1 MIGIEQ
7 SEDLAPGGI
16 LIPAER
22 EKLIKAC
29 LASSERKRRAWARWL
44 IYTEAHAPLIYER
57 LRATLNDE
65 AYRDEVVKHID
76 LSDNAAL
83 DAMHDICTV
92 WSQGPRRSVAGA
104 SESEASAFNTL
115 VVESLVDVH
124 GQEWNEEA
132 EFVGPIIVVPAVR
145 KGKLRWDVLLPTY
158 TEVTEDP
165 EDKFGTPLAAA
176 WPIHGTKPE
185 SPGGHIMV
193 LDGHG
198 WSKWR
203 IEGGRQVQVGETIE
217 HGLGR
222 FPGVPLRFD
231 TPHAC
236 DYYGHPSRNQRFVD
250 ATIAVGAI
258 RSVLAFTRKAQN
270 GKLLAAIGFLGDAVK
285 QQPLDPET
293 GIAINIKPTP
303 GGQMPTATVQTLD
316 FDTPPTSFV
325 EHANDYRRSVASAY
339 GGTIAEDGRMVF
351 DTKALTEQRRRQV
364 PRARVFCRDLW
375 INAIELCRQM
385 RHPLAA
391 LLPDVEKVRAGFAVD
406 FGTMSREF
414 ADPAKEAEHKD
425 WLRRNGAITQLD
437 IMRDQGNENLD
448 VEQLKEKVQDN
459 LDVLK
464 WFNDEVTKRD
474 LSMVAGNAATAP
486 QAFGALGPIVRDA
499 PRNAPEGAPEKKPEG
514 NEDER
519 SRSEAGE

>member
-16 LIPAER
+16 LIETER
-22 EKLIKAC
+22 VKLIKAC
-29 LASSERKRRAWARWL
+29 LTSTERKRRAYARWL
-44 IYTEAHAPLIYER
+44 IYTEDHAPLIYER
-57 LRATLNDE
+57 LRSTLNDE
-65 AYRDEVVKHID
+65 AYRAEVVKHID

-92 WSQGPRRSVAGA
+92 WSQGPRRSVAGV
-104 SESEASAFNTL
+104 SEAEASAFNSL

-132 EFVGPIIVVPAVR
+132 EFVGPILVVPAIR

-158 TEVTEDP
+158 TEVVEDP

-176 WPIHGTKPE
+176 WPIQGTRPE
-185 SPGGHIMV
+185 TATGHIMV

-198 WSKWR
+198 WSKWK
-203 IEGGRQVQVGETIE
+203 IEGGRSTPVGPTIE

-236 DYYGHPSRNQRFVD
+236 DYYGQPSRNQRFVD

-270 GKLLAAIGFLGDAVK
+270 SKLLVAIGWLGDAVK
-285 QQPLDPET
+285 QQPVDIET
-293 GIAINIKPTP
+293 GIAINVKPNQSGVT
-303 GGQMPTATVQTLD
+303 PTATVQTLD
-316 FDTPPTSFV
+316 YDTAPKNSI

-339 GGTIAEDGRMVF
+339 GGTVAADGRMVF
-351 DTKALTEQRRRQV
+351 DTKALTEQRRRHV

-375 INAIELCRQM
+375 INAVELCKQM
-385 RHPLAA
+385 RHPLAPN
-391 LLPDVEKVRAGFAVD
+391 LPDPEKVRDGFAVD

-425 WLRRNGAITQLD
+425 WLRRNGAVTQLD

-448 VEQLKEKVQDN
+448 VEQLKKKIEGN
-459 LDVLK
+459 LDFLA
-464 WFNDEVTKRD
+464 WFNDQVTKRD

-486 QAFGALGPIVRDA
+486 QAFGALGPLVRDA
-499 PRNAPEGAPEKKPEG
+499 PNNAPEGAPEKKPEG
-514 NEDER
+514 TDDER
-519 SRSEAGE
+519 SSESGE